1 MFFTLKQDLQKWCV
15 YTHIYMY
22 IHLPQQLKLR
32 VTSRS
37 VTIPWAESDQPKLDS
52 KINIKQMSRCS
63 GLSSVLF
70 SSVTTLWCEQSDY
83 IWPRFRCQQLPLF
96 DNRSHTLWP
105 FTHRS
110 QVLGFHMWYHRGLMF
125 CQTSSCGW
133 HRRKAEFIS
142 VMKQMH
148 SPSTDIQ
155 EDVAKKKKR
164 QMYVIML
171 HLKWKI
177 IRHVERICSMFN
189 CDVTALLLYC
199 RILIT
204 VRRRRFLFLLVGAHC
219 ARSHLN
225 SKWPHIRLQP
235 LY

>member
-83 IWPRFRCQQLPLF
+83 I
-96 DNRSHTLWP
+96 
-105 FTHRS
+105 
-110 QVLGFHMWYHRGLMF
+110 
-125 CQTSSCGW
+125 
-133 HRRKAEFIS
+133 
-142 VMKQMH
+142 
-148 SPSTDIQ
+148 
-155 EDVAKKKKR
+155 
-164 QMYVIML
+164 
-171 HLKWKI
+171 
-177 IRHVERICSMFN
+177 
-189 CDVTALLLYC
+189 
-199 RILIT
+199 
-204 VRRRRFLFLLVGAHC
+204 
-219 ARSHLN
+219 
-225 SKWPHIRLQP
+225 
-235 LY
+235 

>member
-110 QVLGFHMWYHRGLMF
+110 QVLGFHMWYHGGLMF
-125 CQTSSCGW
+125 WS
-133 HRRKAEFIS
+133 
-142 VMKQMH
+142 
-148 SPSTDIQ
+148 
-155 EDVAKKKKR
+155 
-164 QMYVIML
+164 
-171 HLKWKI
+171 
-177 IRHVERICSMFN
+177 
-189 CDVTALLLYC
+189 TALLLYC
-199 RILIT
+199 HILIT
-204 VRRRRFLFLLVGAHC
+204 VRGRRFVSYVKYSLPGYIYKPCTECFT
-219 ARSHLN
+219 
-225 SKWPHIRLQP
+225 KK
-235 LY
+235 